1 MKGHGLNHRRVYP
14 NPNPTS
20 IESHR
25 DRGRYSPGS
34 RSQSGNGRD
43 RSAWVSLISSG
54 VAVVV
59 GRVLGKDRASR
70 LFVVSFAVEAWRII
84 LERLR
89 NPKKSEQEHIARTVH
104 EANTDQSAPMDVL
117 QYGSGEDW
125 RVL

>member
-1 MKGHGLNHRRVYP
+1 MKRHGLNHRRVYP

-25 DRGRYSPGS
+25 DSIPLVGS
-34 RSQSGNGRD
+34 RSQSGNGCD
-43 RSAWVSLISSG
+43 RSALVSLISSG

-84 LERLR
+84 L
-89 NPKKSEQEHIARTVH
+89 K
-104 EANTDQSAPMDVL
+104 
-117 QYGSGEDW
+117 
-125 RVL
+125 